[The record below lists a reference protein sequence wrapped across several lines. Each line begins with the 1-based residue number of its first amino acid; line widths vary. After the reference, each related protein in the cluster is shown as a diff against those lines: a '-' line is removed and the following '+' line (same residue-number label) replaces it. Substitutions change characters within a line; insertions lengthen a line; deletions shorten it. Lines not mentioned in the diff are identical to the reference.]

1 MKLDRAML
9 DISPDDAV
17 DLNNKK
23 RILRWDAKK
32 RKFVKQTL
40 AEMAEVQKKGIKR
53 MRSETGIVSKKS
65 SLPQVSINILLV
77 CHELRIYNFIWI
89 NMNCAGGDVRE
100 VEEED

>member
-1 MKLDRAML
+1 MDRALL

-40 AEMAEVQKKGIKR
+40 QEMAECQQRGVKR
-53 MRSETGIVSKKS
+53 MRSETGIISKKS
-65 SLPQVSINILLV
+65 ALPQVRFSNCYSLYIGALTKKGV
-77 CHELRIYNFIWI
+77 CS
-89 NMNCAGGDVRE
+89 VE
-100 VEEED
+100 V

>member
-1 MKLDRAML
+1 MDRALL

-40 AEMAEVQKKGIKR
+40 QEMAESQQRGVKR
-53 MRSETGIVSKKS
+53 MRSETGIISKKS
-65 SLPQVSINILLV
+65 ALPQVRSMFSSVYCTVL
-77 CHELRIYNFIWI
+77 CHVYSRIYV
-89 NMNCAGGDVRE
+89 ATPT
-100 VEEED
+100 

>member
-65 SLPQVSINILLV
+65 ALPQVICVGPSEFFASLLILKTFFCV
-77 CHELRIYNFIWI
+77 I
-89 NMNCAGGDVRE
+89 AGWDVRKME
-100 VEEED
+100 KEN

>member
-1 MKLDRAML
+1 MLNYSLFADALKMDRALL

-40 AEMAEVQKKGIKR
+40 QEMAECQQRGVKR
-53 MRSETGIVSKKS
+53 MRSETGIISKKS
-65 SLPQVSINILLV
+65 ALPQVHISSSMVSL
-77 CHELRIYNFIWI
+77 
-89 NMNCAGGDVRE
+89 
-100 VEEED
+100 